1 MLRKVELPGLGRMH
15 MYDMLNLPLVFVGD
29 VVAYMI
35 TIISSVLRC
44 MAYLTASVSCVYSLI
59 CGMYNLLL

>member
-1 MLRKVELPGLGRMH
+1 